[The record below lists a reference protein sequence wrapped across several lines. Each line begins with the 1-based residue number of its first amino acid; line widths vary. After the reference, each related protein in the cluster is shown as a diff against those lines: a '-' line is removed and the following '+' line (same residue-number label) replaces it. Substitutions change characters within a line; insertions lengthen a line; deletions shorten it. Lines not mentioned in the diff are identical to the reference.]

1 MPLGPP
7 GANHDATLTSRSL
20 LHLLFV
26 VVAAIGGVYL
36 VIVHKRIR
44 KLERIARN
52 QAEMIQFAERRK
64 RITVAAIPV

>member
-1 MPLGPP
+1 M
-7 GANHDATLTSRSL
+7 TLTLRTSL

-36 VIVHKRIR
+36 IIVHKRIR

-64 RITVAAIPV
+64 RMTVAAIPV